1 MISDAITAKVL
12 ALREEYEK
20 KGYEV
25 VERPGP
31 EEFPFDPGYPSF
43 YRPAMLARRGGEH
56 LVFEIREDMAW
67 GMERLLGR
75 AREIGRHPGWRFI
88 WVSCDDVVPLE
99 APGVQGD
106 PPDWAWL
113 EQQSD
118 DARSLAET
126 GPKRIAL
133 LALWSVLEGMLRRVS
148 VDREMPTDRL
158 PAALLLPMLYDEGYL
173 PFETYEPLST
183 AQNVHRR
190 VVHGYDA
197 AEGTLGE
204 AVRAVADALPKILA
218 ENLQHAS

>member
-1 MISDAITAKVL
+1 MISDAITAKVQ

-31 EEFPFDPGYPSF
+31 EEFPFDAGYTSF
-43 YRPAMLARRGGEH
+43 YRPAMLARRGDEN
-56 LVFEIREDMAW
+56 LVFEIREDMVS

-75 AREIGRHPGWRFI
+75 SREIGRHPGWRFI
-88 WVSCDDVVPLE
+88 WVSCEDVVPYE

-113 EQQSD
+113 ELRSD
-118 DARSLAET
+118 EALSLAET

-133 LALWSVLEGMLRRVS
+133 LALWSVLEGMLRRAS
-148 VDREMPTDRL
+148 IDHEMPTDRL
-158 PAALLLPMLYDEGYL
+158 PAALLLPMLYDEGDL
-173 PFETYEPLST
+173 PFETYEPLKA
-183 AQNVHRR
+183 AQEVHRR

-197 AEGTLGE
+197 PEAKLAE
-204 AVRAVADALPKILA
+204 AVQAVAGALPKILA